1 MDTLVQ
7 EIDRENR
14 EALQLELKH
23 RDAENEV
30 RKEKQK
36 ADQLKSDLDRQ
47 MQKVAQAEANVSA
60 IKLQLDQLHQQ
71 KERKAT
77 ELKRVEEKLREE
89 LDAVKK

>member
-14 EALQLELKH
+14 EAQQLELKH

-47 MQKVAQAEANVSA
+47 MQKVAQAEANGSA

-89 LDAVKK
+89 LDAIKK